1 MAKQRIKIRHA
12 AVALSYQPDRDD
24 AARVV
29 AKGSGLVAEKIIELA
44 VKINVPVRRDAD
56 LVEVLSKLDLDD
68 EIPEDVYLVVAEIL
82 SYVYTTSQRHK
93 LRQFGISSDR

>member
-1 MAKQRIKIRHA
+1 MARQRIKVRHA
-12 AVALSYQPDRDD
+12 AVALSYQPDRDS

-29 AKGSGLVAEKIIELA
+29 AKGSGTVAEKIVDLA
-44 VKINVPVRRDAD
+44 VQNNVPVRRDAD

-68 EIPEDVYLVVAEIL
+68 EIPEDVYRVVAEIL

-93 LRQFGISSDR
+93 LRQFGVGT